1 MRRAE
6 TLSLETPPV
15 TTEWDSS
22 WRLHIYSPFLLQHY
36 LMIHLE
42 STQWLWV
49 KNKIALG
56 KKSGGSYLDLM
67 NEWWFILTLSLSSLI
82 ESNTWDL
89 RLNLVGMKITLLNM
103 NRVKKERNYTNQNP
117 PPPSY
122 IIVMLRVQWCYLCK
136 PATPP
141 TPVLYQRDAESSVP
155 RCQREKSKSI
165 LNLSVFFGVVF
176 GCRVLFAH

>member
-67 NEWWFILTLSLSSLI
+67 NEWWFILTLSLSSLT

-117 PPPSY
+117 PPP
-122 IIVMLRVQWCYLCK
+122 
-136 PATPP
+136 
-141 TPVLYQRDAESSVP
+141 VLYHRDAQSSVVLP
-155 RCQREKSKSI
+155 LQTSNPSYPSPISAWCWEFSTSLSKRKVKEHFKS
-165 LNLSVFFGVVF
+165 LSVFRGSFWV
-176 GCRVLFAH
+176 